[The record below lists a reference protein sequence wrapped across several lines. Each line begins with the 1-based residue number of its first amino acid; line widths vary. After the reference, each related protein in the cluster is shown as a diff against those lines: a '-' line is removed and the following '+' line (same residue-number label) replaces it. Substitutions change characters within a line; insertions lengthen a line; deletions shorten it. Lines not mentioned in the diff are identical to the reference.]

1 VDTPPLLSR
10 KVGPKNQLNIPGE
23 YMAALGIRTGE
34 QVYLAINPDMPGTLI
49 VVPEPLMAELF
60 EKGWTGL
67 H

>member
-1 VDTPPLLSR
+1 
-10 KVGPKNQLNIPGE
+10 
-23 YMAALGIRTGE
+23 MAALGIRTGE